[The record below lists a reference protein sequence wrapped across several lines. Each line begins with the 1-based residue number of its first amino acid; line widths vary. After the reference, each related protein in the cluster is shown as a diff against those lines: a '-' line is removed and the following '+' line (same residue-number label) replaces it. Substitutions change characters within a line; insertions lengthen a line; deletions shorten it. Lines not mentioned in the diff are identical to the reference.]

1 MPPAFRKAQIEFKE
15 KRGYMSKILVTG
27 GAGFIASHIVDRL
40 IELGHGV
47 IVVDNLATGYRENV
61 NPAAHFY
68 ELDVRSPDFARLI
81 EAERPEVIDHHAAQT
96 MVRVSTEQPEY
107 DSQVNVQGIINL
119 LSAAARAG
127 TRKVI
132 FASSGGTVYGTCQRL
147 PITENEPFA
156 PESPY
161 GISKA
166 TSEFYLRYFAAN
178 LGVHYTALR
187 YANIFGSRDTISS
200 EHVITV
206 FAKRLLQ
213 GLPPIIHWDGEQAKD
228 YLYVDD
234 AVNANILALERGDDQ
249 AYNIGSGKPVS
260 VNTIYRLLV
269 EMTGIN
275 IEAQHGPKRVGDV
288 RLFYF
293 DCGKAEKELDWKPQV
308 SFEQGLARTLAWFRQ
323 M

>member
-1 MPPAFRKAQIEFKE
+1 
-15 KRGYMSKILVTG
+15 MSKILVTG

-40 IELGHGV
+40 IELGQAV
-47 IVVDNLATGYRENV
+47 LVVDNLATGYRENV
-61 NPAAHFY
+61 NPDARFY
-68 ELDVRSPDFARLI
+68 ELDVRSPDLARLI
-81 EAERPEVIDHHAAQT
+81 EAERPEVIIHHAAQT

-107 DSQVNVQGIINL
+107 DTQVNVQGIINL
-119 LSAAARAG
+119 LTAAARAG

-132 FASSGGTVYGTCQRL
+132 FASSGGTIYGNCQSL
-147 PITENEPFA
+147 PITEKEPFA

-166 TSEFYLRYFAAN
+166 ASEFYLRYFAAN

-228 YLYVDD
+228 YLHVDD
-234 AVNANILALERGDDQ
+234 VVNANILALDHGDDQ
-249 AYNIGSGKPVS
+249 AYNIGSGQPVS
-260 VNTIYRLLV
+260 VNAIYRLLV
-269 EMTGIN
+269 EMTGVH
-275 IEAQHGPKRVGDV
+275 IEAQQGPKRVGDV

-293 DCGKAEKELDWKPQV
+293 DCSKAERELGWKPQV
-308 SFEQGLARTLAWFRQ
+308 TFEEGLTRTLTWFRQ
-323 M
+323 TATQA

>member
-1 MPPAFRKAQIEFKE
+1 
-15 KRGYMSKILVTG
+15 MSKILVTG

-40 IELGHGV
+40 IEIGHEV

-61 NPAAHFY
+61 NPSARFY
-68 ELDVRSPDFARLI
+68 ELDVREPEFAQLI
-81 EAERPEVIDHHAAQT
+81 LAERPEVINHHAAQT
-96 MVRVSTEQPEY
+96 RVRISTEQPDY
-107 DSQVNVQGIINL
+107 DAQVNVLGLINL
-119 LSAAARAG
+119 LKAAAEASV
-127 TRKVI
+127 RKVI
-132 FASSGGTVYGTCQRL
+132 FASSGGTVYGTCQHL

-166 TSEFYLRYFAAN
+166 ASEYYLRYFAAN

-234 AVNANILALERGDDQ
+234 AVQVNILALDRGDDQ
-249 AYNIGSGKPVS
+249 AYNIGSGRPLS
-260 VNTIYRLLV
+260 VNAIYRLLV
-269 EMTGIN
+269 DMTGIA

-293 DCGKAEKELDWKPQV
+293 DCSKAAHELGWTPQV
-308 SFEQGLARTLAWFRQ
+308 SPEEGMARTVKWFQ
-323 M
+323 EMAAQGEKAS